1 MAISRLVTLALLL
14 LIAGPAS
21 ADELT
26 ASKRADIERLL
37 QMTGA
42 LDIGKQMSAAVVN
55 QMTKVVRQARP
66 DIPSQVMAVM
76 SDEINAVVSENVGD
90 FKEAVI
96 PIYHNNFT
104 AEEVKGMIDFYST
117 DLGKKTIRVMPSLL
131 NESMQAGQQWGQSL
145 GPIIDQRIRAR
156 LKKEG
161 YKI

>member
-26 ASKRADIERLL
+26 PSKRADIERLL

-76 SDEINAVVSENVGD
+76 SDEINAVVSENVGT
-90 FKEAVI
+90 FKETVI